1 MLVRQ
6 PWLPSLPE
14 PQTSPLLRS
23 VALMTWWASLRLQN
37 VCKSRKYLMMLTGK
51 IFNSETI

>member
-1 MLVRQ
+1 MLVKQ
-6 PWLPSLPE
+6 LWLPSLPE